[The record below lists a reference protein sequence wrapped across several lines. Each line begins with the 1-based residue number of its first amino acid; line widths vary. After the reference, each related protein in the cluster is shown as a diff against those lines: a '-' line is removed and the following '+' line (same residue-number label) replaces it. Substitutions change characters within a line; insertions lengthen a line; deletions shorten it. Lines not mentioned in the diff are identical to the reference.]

1 MTRSDG
7 AATFPPPDPERVQAA
22 VAAMRRRRARLRRNR
37 LLGVSYAAFAAVI
50 IVVAV
55 AASSPGHH
63 TVVVNGQSTTTTSTA
78 RAPSSSIA
86 PISRSSIVKIELF
99 PNPEGPVGE
108 FSATLHPAAY
118 QAALDHLPGTLPAP
132 SGQQTCDLGRSIV
145 ITTRDGQQLHYGSCI
160 IPGVVNQAIDAALS
174 AENGRVIDSTPQINA
189 IDACRTN
196 APTGTLLLAEATTV
210 GDVRHPNP
218 AAGQQPIADAF
229 SGTPDTAFAAWC
241 ERSLSDGHDQFYAV
255 GPRGAVAIAGGG

>member
-1 MTRSDG
+1 MSRSDG
-7 AATFPPPDPERVQAA
+7 AATFPPPDPERVQEAL
-22 VAAMRRRRARLRRNR
+22 AAMRQRRARLRRAR
-37 LLGVSYAAFAAVI
+37 LVGISSVGLAAVI
-50 IVVAV
+50 VVVAV

-78 RAPSSSIA
+78 RVPSSSVA
-86 PISRSSIVKIELF
+86 PIRRSSIVKIELF

-108 FSATLHPAAY
+108 FSATVRPAAY
-118 QAALDHLPGTLPAP
+118 QAALAHLPATLPAP

-145 ITTRDGQQLHYGSCI
+145 ITLRDGKQLHYGSCI
-160 IPGVVNQAIDAALS
+160 IPAVVNQAIDAALS

-189 IDACRTN
+189 IDACRTH

-210 GDVRHPNP
+210 GDVRHPNR

-229 SGTPDTAFAAWC
+229 PSSPAPAFAAWC

-255 GPRGAVAIAGGG
+255 GPNGAVAITGGS